1 MAAHLIVVPVPSGRN
16 DAYGL
21 QLPPTE
27 RGSGGIRT
35 WAGMPPISSTCMTLS
50 GRDIRTALAL
60 AALIVAANAG
70 YVASKLGFVHRPKVV
85 MESDHRHYIHMATS
99 PDEPEDPPYAF
110 RVAAPRLA
118 RGLMAWGLSVNE
130 AFYALTQISLVA
142 FLACVFLFLRARGFT
157 PEVSALVLALM
168 GLTQGAVRWF
178 EYQYWMSD
186 PLCMALVA
194 AAVLAIQLDGPWR
207 AAILIGFAAG
217 FVRESFVLVLPFAF
231 FHTLKR
237 HDLKEAIL
245 RTGAIA
251 IAFFA
256 VSLTLHALITP
267 IAPDDWWSGIVD
279 SMSFRAR
286 HFLDKQWYVL
296 TLGTWGV
303 FVPLALC
310 DVRGVFRRVGENLDL
325 TFLALATYG
334 TLIISNNPERP
345 LAYAWPAVAA
355 AGAAGLRALSATIV
369 TPYRDPFQRIAALC
383 LGAQL
388 VHFGVTRWNDLA
400 GSSLYQPANYI
411 VTGLMFA
418 MWLVWALVFAR
429 LKTN

>member
-1 MAAHLIVVPVPSGRN
+1 
-16 DAYGL
+16 
-21 QLPPTE
+21 
-27 RGSGGIRT
+27 
-35 WAGMPPISSTCMTLS
+35 MTLNA
-50 GRDIRTALAL
+50 RDVRMAFALSVL
-60 AALIVAANAG
+60 LVAANAG
-70 YVASKLGFVHRPKVV
+70 YVASKLGFVHRPRQV
-85 MESDHRHYIHMATS
+85 METDHKHYIHMATN
-99 PDEPEDPPYAF
+99 PEEPEDPPYAF

-118 RGLMAWGLSVNE
+118 RGLMAWGLTVNQ

-157 PEVSALVLALM
+157 LEIAALVIALM

-194 AAVLAIQLDGPWR
+194 AAILAIELDGPWR
-207 AAILIGFAAG
+207 VAILLGFAAG

-237 HDLKEAIL
+237 HDFKQALL
-245 RTGAIA
+245 RTSAIA
-251 IAFFA
+251 AAFFS

-267 IAPDDWWSGIVD
+267 IAPDDWWSGVSD
-279 SMSFRAR
+279 SMAFRAR

-303 FVPLALC
+303 FVPLALA
-310 DVRGVFRRVGENLDL
+310 DLRAFGRRVRENLDL
-325 TFLALATYG
+325 TFLCVATYG
-334 TLIISNNPERP
+334 TLIISNNTERP

-355 AGAAGLRALSATIV
+355 AAAAGLRALASVTIV
-369 TPYRDPFQRIAALC
+369 TPLRSPFQRIAALC
-383 LGAQL
+383 LGAQM
-388 VHFGVTRWNDLA
+388 VHFGLTRWNDLA
-400 GSSLYQPANYI
+400 GSSLYQPANFV

-418 MWLVWALVFAR
+418 MWLVWAAVFAR
-429 LKTN
+429 LKSN